1 MAATVEDLH
10 VHDPEADEA
19 QDGSAFVLQ
28 LVHVL
33 CESLHVMSG
42 TRGAD
47 VLPVEAKA
55 LVASFKKGATGVHS
69 VPLENVHIRGR
80 VQGLFS

>member
-42 TRGAD
+42 TRGQMCFR
-47 VLPVEAKA
+47 LRRK
-55 LVASFKKGATGVHS
+55 
-69 VPLENVHIRGR
+69 R
-80 VQGLFS
+80 